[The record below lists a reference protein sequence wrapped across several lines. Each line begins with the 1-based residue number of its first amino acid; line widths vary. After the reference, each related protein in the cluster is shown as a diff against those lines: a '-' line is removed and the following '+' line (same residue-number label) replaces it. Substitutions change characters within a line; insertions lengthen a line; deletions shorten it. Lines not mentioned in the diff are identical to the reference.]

1 MDRRACVDF
10 VTSGIGV
17 NDKWYEFDS
26 LSISTIE
33 DVLPENVKD
42 YPSGTIN
49 YINWRPNEPNQTC
62 FSFINGSVIRF
73 DLTEEN
79 YNKYIQPYVDLWQAE
94 KDRLDAEQA
103 AREAEYN
110 SFEATQAR
118 ALSKLNT
125 DFEKA
130 KEEAYVTSSL
140 GFKADANST
149 ANENVNGLLVTVGE
163 GTVSFCDYNNEFHD
177 LNKSQ
182 LETLRSEIISNAQNL
197 YTQKWTY
204 RTAIEQCETNEQI
217 KETLAQ
223 VKFIYEDFSA

>member
-1 MDRRACVDF
+1 MKNEVFVYLKGQAISVDGEHLP
-10 VTSGIGV
+10 VGGV
-17 NDKWYEFDS
+17 S
-26 LSISTIE
+26 LNLIK
-33 DVLPENVKD
+33 DVLPNTTDFNNASVVGWASNLGLPEKGYIALANGTPFVFDEVKYSD
-42 YPSGTIN
+42 I
-49 YINWRPNEPNQTC
+49 
-62 FSFINGSVIRF
+62 V
-73 DLTEEN
+73 
-79 YNKYIQPYVDLWQAE
+79 QPYVDLWQAE

-149 ANENVNGLLVTVGE
+149 ANENVNGLLVTVGD
-163 GTVSFCDYNNEFHD
+163 GTVSFCDYNNEFHE

-182 LETLRSEIISNAQNL
+182 LETLRSEIISNAQSL

-217 KETLAQ
+217 EEALAQ
-223 VKFIYEDFSA
+223 VKFTYEDFAA